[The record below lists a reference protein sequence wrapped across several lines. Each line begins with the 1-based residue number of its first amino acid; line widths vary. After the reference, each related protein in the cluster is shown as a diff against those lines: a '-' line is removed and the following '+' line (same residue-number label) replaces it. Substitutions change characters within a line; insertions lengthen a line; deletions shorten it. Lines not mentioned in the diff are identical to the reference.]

1 MDFRGGVY
9 QDLSPFSFLGLNNI
23 HTQIM
28 ASTPKYHTKALLD
41 REGQV
46 INIVPLS
53 DRSLSSLMT
62 QLTLKSSGVFL
73 VLGTYNIPLYHCTM
87 ALHDGVVY
95 TPHLLTYLSWENSS
109 KDLVAVLDA
118 ISDMSPNQLGRAFEE
133 AFQRRYTGSKVFI
146 DLTRFAKPPSYY
158 QPISFR
164 F

>member
-1 MDFRGGVY
+1 
-9 QDLSPFSFLGLNNI
+9 
-23 HTQIM
+23 M
-28 ASTPKYHTKALLD
+28 APTSKYHTKALLD

-53 DRSLSSLMT
+53 HHSIVNLMPH
-62 QLTLKSSGVFL
+62 LTSKSRGVFL
-73 VLGTYNIPLYHCTM
+73 VLGTHHIPLYHCTM
-87 ALHDGVVY
+87 ALHDGVIY

-109 KDLVAVLDA
+109 KDMVTVLEA
-118 ISDMSPNQLGRAFEE
+118 ISDMSPNQIGRAFEE
-133 AFQRRYTGSKVFI
+133 ALHRYRGAKEVLI